1 VELNTTDNL
10 ELLSELGLLG
20 AVRMRESRTGVRIMG
35 WRLHVGFRALC
46 CPPARDVP
54 LRIAHLH
61 AAASQARFRTMAVA
75 PACRNTPQQRWCVRE
90 EPERAAQEND
100 SKKIESAE
108 GTPPR
113 QRFAEEPA
121 HGGILRKAGEKTDS
135 PASSKILLPGSWNQ
149 VARVRPTAMERS
161 RSRFRLEAVPD

>member
-1 VELNTTDNL
+1 MF
-10 ELLSELGLLG
+10 G
-20 AVRMRESRTGVRIMG
+20 ATGMRESRAGVRIKG

-46 CPPARDVP
+46 WPPVRDVP

-61 AAASQARFRTMAVA
+61 AAASQMRFRTMAVT
-75 PACRNTPQQRWCVRE
+75 PACRNASQQYGCVRE

-113 QRFAEEPA
+113 EGFAEEPA
-121 HGGILRKAGEKTDS
+121 HGGILRKAREKTDS
-135 PASSKILLPGSWNQ
+135 PGVREACYQGPGTNGRSAPENDGARPFPIQTGGSSELN
-149 VARVRPTAMERS
+149 
-161 RSRFRLEAVPD
+161 